1 MGKIYTVG
9 NQKGGVGKT
18 TTTHNLA
25 AGLHELGNKVLL
37 VDMDGQYN
45 LTTVTGADKD
55 ATGIYEVLTGTE
67 EITDVIQEL
76 ESGLFIIPASPLLA
90 VGQFDVKRLQIV
102 LEPLREK
109 FDYIIIDAPPALGIL
124 SAACVAACDSVIIP
138 SSASVLGAEGI
149 RQFYEG
155 LIESIRTGHDGQP
168 AINGNLQIEG
178 ILINNYNGRTKMAK
192 LGAELL
198 ESIAMD
204 EMGTK
209 VFASRVRTA
218 AAVQEAEVYRQSIFE
233 YAPKSKITEDYRK
246 LIKEITGE
254 N

>member
-18 TTTHNLA
+18 TTAHNLA
-25 AGLHELGNKVLL
+25 AGLHETGREVLL
-37 VDMDGQYN
+37 VDMDSQYN

-55 ATGIYEVLTGTE
+55 APGIYEVLTGTE
-67 EITDVIQEL
+67 EIADVIQEL
-76 ESGLFIIPASPLLA
+76 ESGLFIIPSSPLLA
-90 VGQFDVKRLQIV
+90 VGQFDVKRLQTA

-109 FDYIIIDAPPALGIL
+109 FDCIIIDAPPALGGL
-124 SAACVAACDSVIIP
+124 SAACLAACDSVIVT

-155 LIESIRTGHDGQP
+155 LIEAIRTGQNGQP

-178 ILINNYNGRTKMAK
+178 ILINNYNSRTKMAR
-192 LGAELL
+192 LGADLL
-198 ESIAMD
+198 EGIARD

-218 AAVQEAEVYRQSIFE
+218 AAVQEAEAYRQSIFE
-233 YAPKSKITEDYRK
+233 YAPKSKIAEDYRGI
-246 LIKEITGE
+246 IKEIIGE